1 MNDLEKIVFKYALL
15 NAAKHKGSANPGAV
29 IGSIMAN
36 EEELRSKAKEI
47 GPLAG
52 KIVAQVNALSAE
64 EQASEMKKYGVE
76 VEEKKPKAK
85 EVGLQELP
93 GTHENIVLRF
103 APNPSGPLHIGHSR
117 AAVPNAEYV
126 KRHNGKLIL
135 RIEDTDPKRV
145 FEPAYEMIPED
156 LAWLGI
162 NPDEI
167 IYQSDRFEIYY
178 DYARQLIEKGAAY
191 MCTCDGATFKELKDN
206 CKPCPC
212 RDNSVEENLALWEK
226 FDTMQAGEAVLR
238 VKTDINHKN
247 PAIRDWV
254 AMRLVDEEHPRM
266 GTKYRI
272 YPMMNFS
279 VSVDDHLMG
288 MTHVLRGKDHLAN
301 SEKQKYLYDH
311 MEWDLPEF
319 IHYGRLKMED
329 IALSTSK
336 AMAGIEDGTYSG
348 WDDPRLGTLRAIAR
362 RGIDPRTIYNLIT
375 EIGVKMADSA
385 ISWKKIYGLNRNFVE
400 PIANRYFF
408 CEEPIEVSVN
418 GYEDGDITIER
429 PLHADHMDRGNRL
442 LSFDGSAYIAKA
454 DYADGLFRLM
464 DAVNVEIAGED
475 VNYHSTSFEEAR
487 DVKAR
492 IIQWVPTKENVNV
505 KIVMDDASVKTG
517 LGEIALNDLEVGDIV
532 QFERVGFARLDEIKD
547 DELVFYYAHK

>member
-1 MNDLEKIVFKYALL
+1 MNDLEEIIYKHALL

-29 IGSIMAN
+29 MGSIMSN
-36 EEELRSKAKEI
+36 EPELRSRAKEI
-47 GPLAG
+47 GPMSG
-52 KIVAQVNALSAE
+52 KIVAKVNALSVE
-64 EQASEMKKYGVE
+64 EQASEMERLGIE
-76 VEEKKPKAK
+76 VESKKPKAK
-85 EVGLQELP
+85 ETGLQELP

-145 FEPAYEMIPED
+145 YEPAYEMIPED
-156 LAWLGI
+156 LEWLGVKA
-162 NPDEI
+162 DEI
-167 IYQSDRFEIYY
+167 VYQSDRFEIYY
-178 DYARQLIEKGAAY
+178 DIARQLIEKGAAY
-191 MCTCDGATFKELKDN
+191 MCTCDGATFKELKDS

-212 RDNSVEENLALWEK
+212 RNNTVEENLELWER
-226 FDTMQAGEAVLR
+226 FDTMEAGEAVLR

-254 AMRLVDEEHPRM
+254 AMRLEDAEHPRL

-288 MTHVLRGKDHLAN
+288 LTHVLRGKDHLAN
-301 SEKQKYLYDH
+301 TEKQKYLYDH
-311 MEWDLPEF
+311 MGWDVPEY

-336 AMAGIEDGTYSG
+336 AKEGIENGTYSG

-362 RGIDPRTIYNLIT
+362 RGIQARTIYDLII

-385 ISWKKIYGLNRNFVE
+385 ISWKKIYGQNRNFLE

-408 CEEPIEVSVN
+408 CENPQKVIVE
-418 GYEDGDITIER
+418 GYADGKIDIER
-429 PLHADHMDRGNRL
+429 PLHADHMDRGNRIL
-442 LSFDGSAYIAKA
+442 PFDGEVYLAEPDIN
-454 DYADGLFRLM
+454 DGIFRLM
-464 DAVNVEIAGED
+464 DAVNVEISGGD
-475 VNYHSTSFEEAR
+475 VRYHSTSFEDAR
-487 DVKAR
+487 AVKAR
-492 IIQWVPTKENVNV
+492 IIQWVPVDDNVNV
-505 KIVMDDASVKTG
+505 KIVMGDASTKTG
-517 LGEIALNDLEVGDIV
+517 IGEGALKGLEVGDIV
-532 QFERVGFARLDEIKD
+532 QFERVGFARLDEITD
-547 DELVFYYAHK
+547 DEMIFYFAHK

>member
-1 MNDLEKIVFKYALL
+1 MNDLEEIIYKHALL

-29 IGSIMAN
+29 MGSIMSN
-36 EEELRSKAKEI
+36 EPELRSKAKEI
-47 GPLAG
+47 GPMSG
-52 KIVAQVNALSAE
+52 KIVAKVNALSLE
-64 EQASEMKKYGVE
+64 EQQAEMEKFGVE
-76 VEEKKPKAK
+76 VQDKKPKAK

-145 FEPAYEMIPED
+145 YEPAYEMIPED
-156 LAWLGI
+156 LEWLGI
-162 NPDEI
+162 KADEV
-167 IYQSDRFEIYY
+167 IYQSDRFETYY
-178 DYARQLIEKGAAY
+178 DYARQLIENGAAY

-206 CKPCPC
+206 CKACPC
-212 RDNSVEENLALWEK
+212 RDNSIEENIELWEK
-226 FDTMQAGEAVLR
+226 FDTMEAGEAVLR
-238 VKTDINHKN
+238 VKTDIAHKN

-254 AMRLVDEEHPRM
+254 AMRLVDETHPRL
-266 GTKYRI
+266 GNKYRI

-279 VSVDDHLMG
+279 VAVDDHLMG
-288 MTHVLRGKDHLAN
+288 LTHVLRGKDHLAN
-301 SEKQKYLYDH
+301 TEKQKYLYDH
-311 MEWDLPEF
+311 MGWDVPEY

-385 ISWKKIYGLNRNFVE
+385 ISWKKIYGLNRNFLE
-400 PIANRYFF
+400 PVANRYFF
-408 CEEPIEVSVN
+408 CEEPQLVEID
-418 GYEDGDITIER
+418 GYDGGKVDIER
-429 PLHADHMDRGNRL
+429 PLHADHLDRGNRVL
-442 LSFDGSAYIAKA
+442 PFEGTAYLAKSDIGDGI
-454 DYADGLFRLM
+454 FRLM
-464 DAVNVEIAGED
+464 DAVNVNIED
-475 VNYHSTSFEEAR
+475 GKISYHSTSFEDAR
-487 DVKAR
+487 AVKAR
-492 IIQWVPTKENVNV
+492 IIQWVPAEDNVDV
-505 KIVMDDASVKTG
+505 KIVMDDASIKTG
-517 LGEIALNDLEVGDIV
+517 LGEGALRDLKVGDIV
-532 QFERVGFARLDEIKD
+532 QFERVGFARLDEISD
-547 DELVFYYAHK
+547 GELVFYFAHK

>member
-52 KIVAQVNALSAE
+52 KIVAQVNTLSAE

-408 CEEPIEVSVN
+408 CEEPVEVSVN
-418 GYEDGDITIER
+418 GYEDGDVTIER

-464 DAVNVEIAGED
+464 DAVNVEITGED

>member
-1 MNDLEKIVFKYALL
+1 MNDLEEIIYKHALL

-29 IGSIMAN
+29 MGSIMSN
-36 EEELRSKAKEI
+36 EPELRSKAKEI
-47 GPLAG
+47 GPMSG
-52 KIVAQVNALSAE
+52 KIVAKVNALSPE
-64 EQASEMKKYGVE
+64 EQAAEMEKLGVE
-76 VEEKKPKAK
+76 VQDKKPKAK

-93 GTHENIVLRF
+93 GTHDNIVLRF

-145 FEPAYEMIPED
+145 YEPAYEMIPED
-156 LAWLGI
+156 LEWLGI
-162 NPDEI
+162 KADEV
-167 IYQSDRFEIYY
+167 IYQSDRFETYY

-206 CKPCPC
+206 CKACPC
-212 RDNSVEENLALWEK
+212 RDNSVEENLELWDK
-226 FDTMQAGEAVLR
+226 FDTMEAGEAVLR

-254 AMRLVDEEHPRM
+254 AMRLVDEEHPRL

-279 VSVDDHLMG
+279 VAVDDHLMG
-288 MTHVLRGKDHLAN
+288 LTHVLRGKDHLAN
-301 SEKQKYLYDH
+301 TEKQKYLYDA
-311 MEWDLPEF
+311 MEWDVPEY

-385 ISWKKIYGLNRNFVE
+385 ISWKKIYGLNRNFLE
-400 PIANRYFF
+400 PVANRYFF
-408 CEEPIEVSVN
+408 CEDPQLIEVE
-418 GYEDGDITIER
+418 GYVDGKVDIER
-429 PLHADHMDRGNRL
+429 PLHADHLDRGNRVL
-442 LSFDGSAYIAKA
+442 PFDGNAYLAASDIN
-454 DYADGLFRLM
+454 DGLFRLM
-464 DAVNVEIAGED
+464 DAVNVEISGD
-475 VNYHSTSFEEAR
+475 NITYHSTSFEDAR
-487 DVKAR
+487 AVKAR
-492 IIQWVPTKENVNV
+492 IIQWVPAEDNVDV
-505 KIVMDDASVKTG
+505 EIVMDDASIKTG
-517 LGEIALNDLEVGDIV
+517 LGEGALKDLNVGDVV

-547 DELVFYYAHK
+547 DKLVFYFAHK